1 MARPDPRGEQGHLAG
16 LSRDSILW
24 RKASRVVVAH
34 GPAVLIRAL
43 PPVFGVAAALA
54 LPDARRRVGANLLR
68 IRGRVGR
75 AREAREIALTFAS
88 YASCFA
94 EGLSSGSKN
103 ATVPDLAVVG
113 KGAIDDA
120 LAMGKGAVMVTA
132 HTAGWDAVGPVLGAF
147 YGVELVMV
155 MRAEQDPRARA
166 LQDEARRAS
175 GLTVVHVGD
184 DPFSSL
190 PLLRKLR
197 QKAVVA
203 MQLDRTPSGIRTR
216 KVRLFGG
223 DGEVPEGP
231 IRLAQLSGA
240 PLLPVFC
247 ARLGHRS
254 YLAEASG
261 PIVVA
266 RDADLGRVDVVAQEL
281 ADTMTRF
288 VERHPTQWFHFDR
301 SDAK

>member
-1 MARPDPRGEQGHLAG
+1 MARSVARGEQGHLAG

-24 RKASRVVVAH
+24 RKASRLVVAH
-34 GPAVLIRAL
+34 GPAALIRVL
-43 PPVFGVAAALA
+43 PPFFGVAAALA
-54 LPDARRRVGANLLR
+54 LPDARRRVGENLVR

-75 AREAREIALTFAS
+75 AREATDIAMTFVS

-94 EGLSSGSKN
+94 EVLSSGTKN
-103 ATVPDLAVVG
+103 ARVPDLAVLG
-113 KGAIDDA
+113 KGAIDEA
-120 LAMGKGAVMVTA
+120 LAAGKGVVMVTA

-147 YGVELVMV
+147 YGVEFVVV
-155 MRAEQDPRARA
+155 MRAEEDERARQ
-166 LQDEARRAS
+166 LHDEARRAS

-184 DPFSSL
+184 DPLSSL

-203 MQLDRTPSGIRTR
+203 MQLDRTPPGIRTR
-216 KVRLFGG
+216 KVRLLGG
-223 DGEVPEGP
+223 PGEIPEGP

-254 YLAEASG
+254 YVAEASG
-261 PIVVA
+261 PIRVA
-266 RDADLGRVDVVAQEL
+266 RGADEGRVDVVAQSL
-281 ADTMTRF
+281 ADAVTRF
-288 VERHPTQWFHFDR
+288 VVRHPTQWFHFEANG
-301 SDAK
+301 AK

>member
-1 MARPDPRGEQGHLAG
+1 
-16 LSRDSILW
+16 
-24 RKASRVVVAH
+24 VAH

-54 LPDARRRVGANLLR
+54 LPDARRKIADNLAR
-68 IRGRVGR
+68 IRGKVGR
-75 AREAREIALTFAS
+75 VEEAREVLLTFAS

-94 EGLSSGSKN
+94 EVLSSGTKN
-103 ATVPDLAVVG
+103 AEVPDLTVVG
-113 KGAIDDA
+113 KGAIDEA

-132 HTAGWDAVGPVLGAF
+132 HTAGWEVVGPVLGAF

-155 MRAEQDPRARA
+155 MRAEGDAKARE

-175 GLTVVHVGD
+175 GLTVVHVGE

-190 PLLRKLR
+190 PLMRKLR
-197 QKAVVA
+197 QGAVVA
-203 MQLDRTPSGIRTR
+203 MQIDRAPPGMRARS
-216 KVRLFGG
+216 VRLFGRKG
-223 DGEVPEGP
+223 LIPEGP

-254 YLAEASG
+254 YVAEASG
-261 PIVVA
+261 PILVTRHA
-266 RDADLGRVDVVAQEL
+266 EDGRVDVVAQEL
-281 ADTMTRF
+281 ADAMTRF
-288 VERHPTQWFHFDR
+288 VGRHRTQWFHFGENG
-301 SDAK
+301 

>member
-1 MARPDPRGEQGHLAG
+1 MARPAAHGEQGTAPR

-54 LPDARRRVGANLLR
+54 LPDARHQVRENLVR

-75 AREAREIALTFAS
+75 VREAREIAFTFAS
-88 YASCFA
+88 YASCLA
-94 EGLSSGSKN
+94 EVLSNGSKN
-103 ATVPDLAVVG
+103 ARVPDLGVIG
-113 KGAIDDA
+113 KGAIDEA

-132 HTAGWDAVGPVLGAF
+132 HTAGWEVVGPVLGAF
-147 YGVELVMV
+147 YGVELAMV
-155 MRAEQDPRARA
+155 MRAEGDAAARE

-184 DPFSSL
+184 DALSSL

-197 QKAVVA
+197 QGAVVA
-203 MQLDRTPSGIRTR
+203 MQIDRAPAGMRSR
-216 KVRLFGG
+216 KVRLL
-223 DGEVPEGP
+223 DGEGRIPEGP
-231 IRLAQLSGA
+231 VRLAQLSGA

-254 YLAEASG
+254 YSAEASG
-261 PIVVA
+261 PIMVD
-266 RDADLGRVDVVAQEL
+266 RRADEGRIDVVAQEL
-281 ADTMTRF
+281 ADAMTRF
-288 VERHPTQWFHFDR
+288 VRRHPTQWFHFDPND
-301 SDAK
+301 SK